1 MAKSVPL
8 SDALRDEY
16 NRLFTEAEIRRERR
30 FAVEAAV
37 DAIMAPKTMAR
48 YRTVEAATGVPAFL
62 IGLIHKM
69 EADLSFRGHQHNGDA
84 LTERTV
90 HVPKGR
96 PKSGN
101 PPFTW
106 EASAIDA
113 LTEKLADWTDWSL
126 AGIAYQLEGNNGWG
140 HRLFHPSVKSPY
152 LWSFT
157 TVYSAGKYIADGK
170 WSSTAVS
177 KQCGAL
183 AMLKVM
189 LERQL
194 VTLDIPVLPAD
205 EDVPAAATPHSVPL
219 EGILDPDRTPPP
231 YPGKALRHGSKG
243 DDVERVQRRLLAL
256 GITVVGAP
264 DGDFGDKTEWG
275 VRLLQTRSE
284 DAQGEPLEVD
294 GVVGPRTWAA
304 LFGSLASGADAPSE
318 AAVGLA
324 AAALAAARGQ
334 VGVREHPLGSNRGPE
349 VDIYLS
355 NVAAGLLGQPWC
367 MAFVY
372 WCFTQAANQLGVANT
387 APKTAS
393 VIASWQKAQ
402 NEPKARI
409 VTAAEA
415 RRDPA
420 KVTPGMVFYI
430 DTGGGSGH
438 TGFVA
443 DVIDGRL
450 VTIEGNTNDGGTRE
464 GIGVFIRSR
473 RRVDTINLGFIDFG

>member
-1 MAKSVPL
+1 MGCFDTLVFSELADAIADDRRRHDPLEHEMAKSISP
-8 SDALRDEY
+8 SDVLRGEGDS
-16 NRLFTEAEIRRERR
+16 LVGMTGIRREGRR
-30 FAVEAAV
+30 
-37 DAIMAPKTMAR
+37 
-48 YRTVEAATGVPAFL
+48 
-62 IGLIHKM
+62 
-69 EADLSFRGHQHNGDA
+69 
-84 LTERTV
+84 
-90 HVPKGR
+90 
-96 PKSGN
+96 
-101 PPFTW
+101 
-106 EASAIDA
+106 
-113 LTEKLADWTDWSL
+113 
-126 AGIAYQLEGNNGWG
+126 
-140 HRLFHPSVKSPY
+140 
-152 LWSFT
+152 
-157 TVYSAGKYIADGK
+157 
-170 WSSTAVS
+170 
-177 KQCGAL
+177 
-183 AMLKVM
+183 
-189 LERQL
+189 
-194 VTLDIPVLPAD
+194 
-205 EDVPAAATPHSVPL
+205 AAAPPL
-219 EGILDPDRTPPP
+219 
-231 YPGKALRHGSKG
+231 YPGKALRHGSSG
-243 DDVERVQRRLLAL
+243 AEVERVQRRLLAL
-256 GITVVGAP
+256 GITVVGSP
-264 DGDFGDKTEWG
+264 DGDFGDKTEGG

-473 RRVDTINLGFIDFG
+473 RRVDTINLGFLQLH